1 MIEAIKRMF
10 KRESKYIVTVDR
22 IEGEYAVCLMPDMST
37 KDLKITNLP
46 LIKERDKVEVKVNEN
61 DELEFIE
68 LKPDLLRVNKKR
80 SPQYVRF
87 R

>member
-1 MIEAIKRMF
+1 MIEVIKRAF
-10 KRESKYIVTVDR
+10 KRESNCIVTVDR

-46 LIKERDKVEVKVNEN
+46 LIKERDKIEVKINEN
-61 DELEFIE
+61 DELEFIKF
-68 LKPDLLRVNKKR
+68 KPDLVRANKKR
-80 SPQYVRF
+80 SPQYIRF